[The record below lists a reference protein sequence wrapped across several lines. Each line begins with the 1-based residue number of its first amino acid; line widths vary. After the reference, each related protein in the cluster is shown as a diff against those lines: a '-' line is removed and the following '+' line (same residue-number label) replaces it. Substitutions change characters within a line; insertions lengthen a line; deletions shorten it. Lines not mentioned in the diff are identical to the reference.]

1 MGKRMQAKPKFYAI
15 IIVIM
20 ILCFGISCAVSAH
33 RLNAARDHA
42 DQLVREKEEALVRIR
57 ELNEELEYV
66 KSDDFIIHYA
76 RDVLKL
82 VKPGEIRYTNE

>member
-1 MGKRMQAKPKFYAI
+1 MGRRVQAKPKFYAFVI
-15 IIVIM
+15 FIM
-20 ILCFGISCAVSAH
+20 ILCFGISCAVSAN
-33 RLNAARDHA
+33 RLNAARSHTEELI
-42 DQLVREKEEALVRIR
+42 QEKEAMQVRIR

-66 KSDDFIIHYA
+66 KSDEFIIRYA